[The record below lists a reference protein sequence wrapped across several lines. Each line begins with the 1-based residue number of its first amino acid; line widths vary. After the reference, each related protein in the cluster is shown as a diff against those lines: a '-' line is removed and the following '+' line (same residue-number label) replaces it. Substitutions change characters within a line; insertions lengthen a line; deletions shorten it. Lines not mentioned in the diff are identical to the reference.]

1 MREARATN
9 GRLHISK
16 MPKVEYIPLKSNNA
30 LIVHP
35 DLAVLSALQPV
46 LSKQGFVPILARDLP
61 TALLAIS
68 QHRFELCILSMAIN
82 EKSDGWA
89 LAAVLR
95 MCFPHAFVAMIASE
109 PDLLM
114 LQTAINTGVSQLYL
128 ASATPAANV
137 EAILRDYTTW
147 NATGKLQ

>member
-1 MREARATN
+1 MA
-9 GRLHISK
+9 
-16 MPKVEYIPLKSNNA
+16 KVEYIPLKSNNA
-30 LIVHP
+30 LVVHP

-46 LSKQGFVPILARDLP
+46 LSRQGFVPILARDLP

-128 ASATPAANV
+128 ASQTPAANV
-137 EAILRDYTTW
+137 EAILRDYTKW
-147 NATGKLQ
+147 SSADKLQ

>member
-1 MREARATN
+1 MA
-9 GRLHISK
+9 
-16 MPKVEYIPLKSNNA
+16 KVEYIPIKSNNA
-30 LIVHP
+30 LVVHP

-46 LSKQGFVPILARDLP
+46 LSQRGFVPILARDLP

-68 QHRFELCILSMAIN
+68 QHRFELCILSMAIS

-95 MCFPHAFVAMIASE
+95 MCFPHAFVAMIASK

-128 ASATPAANV
+128 ASESPATNA
-137 EAILRDYTTW
+137 EAILRDYSRW
-147 NATGKLQ
+147 DAASKLQ